1 MGVTVRSAALSIDDL
16 LGFVR
21 RDRPEVAGVWLSWSS
36 PHRLCAVMGAFDDAG
51 VEVPVSE
58 DVLARWSGVLARPMP
73 RQLLE
78 LLFPGDVFSS
88 SCLLKFPVDE
98 PAWARFAD
106 AVVERVR
113 SGVRVAD
120 DVVRDALWL
129 VLEAC
134 AFDCRVVL
142 ASRVVMVAETPDD
155 TVFEPVQVVLTT
167 DANGEAPVPWSKVE
181 AAFPFPDV
189 GRHVTWLV
197 DELGLRAERASSLR
211 DTVPRVLT
219 SVNLRLN

>member
-1 MGVTVRSAALSIDDL
+1 MGATVRSAAVAIDDL

-36 PHRLCAVMGAFDDAG
+36 PHRSCAVMGAFDDAG
-51 VEVPVSE
+51 VEVTVSQ
-58 DVLARWSGVLARPMP
+58 DVLARWTGVLARPMP

-78 LLFPGDVFSS
+78 LLFPGDAFSS

-98 PAWARFAD
+98 PVWARFAD

-113 SGVRVAD
+113 SGIRVAD

-134 AFDCRVVL
+134 AFNCREVL
-142 ASRVVMVAETPDD
+142 ATRVVMVPETPDD
-155 TVFEPVQVVLTT
+155 TVFEPVQVVLAT
-167 DANGEAPVPWSKVE
+167 DASGSSPVPWSQVE
-181 AAFPFPDV
+181 TAFPFPDV
-189 GRHVTWLV
+189 NRHLTWLV
-197 DELGLRAERASSLR
+197 DELGLRAERAASLR
-211 DTVPRVLT
+211 DSVPRVLT
-219 SVNLRLN
+219 SVNLRLV